1 MAIMT
6 ESEVL
11 TIVFGSAIYSGA
23 LTDADIEAT
32 EKRRLK
38 DVDLEDEISDNVK
51 SALAYYVCHDF
62 YQKLKTRF
70 EERGVFQLNAEQA
83 QRTSTEDDARVKDE
97 FIMAANQFLA
107 SEFDGDNPDE
117 AEIIDQLI
125 NPCYYDKTTTNM
137 TYAI

>member
-1 MAIMT
+1 MAILT

-23 LTDADIEAT
+23 LTAADIEAT

-51 SALAYYVCHDF
+51 AALAYYVCHDF

-97 FIMAANQFLA
+97 FITAANQFLA

-125 NPCYYDKTTTNM
+125 NPCYYDKTTKNM
-137 TYAI
+137 TYAV

>member
-1 MAIMT
+1 MT

>member
-1 MAIMT
+1 MT

-23 LTDADIEAT
+23 LTAADIEAT
-32 EKRRLK
+32 ENRRLK
-38 DVDLEDEISDNVK
+38 DVDLDDEISDNVK
-51 SALAYYVCHDF
+51 AALAYYVCHDF

-83 QRTSTEDDARVKDE
+83 QRTNIEDDQRVKDE
-97 FIMAANQFLA
+97 FIVAANHFLA
-107 SEFDGDNPDE
+107 SEFDADNPDE
-117 AEIIDQLI
+117 EDIIDQLI